1 MILGNGREVTDPES
15 CGETLKIVAR
25 EASANSKNCE
35 EAEKQGIYYQRENWR
50 IPLSSSLIPV

>member
-15 CGETLKIVAR
+15 CGETLKIVTR

-35 EAEKQGIYYQRENWR
+35 VAEKQGIYYQRANNCLTW
-50 IPLSSSLIPV
+50 